1 MKGAE
6 LLKLDILDPY
16 NIRARLSPSIILLG
30 PIALTLF
37 FCFESV
43 YNATSSAVSLVILFA
58 MTNYIP
64 ILQRRLSK
72 RNMLPDNYAARL
84 LHWDNTEIDKLS
96 KQRYYEKLASL
107 DPSFSIFRNPSD
119 TKEFKDCC
127 ESAVIY
133 LRNNTRDNHLVYEE
147 NINCGFCK
155 NMLID
160 KPIGITINIVLA
172 ILTFLYSW
180 MVSGQIAAI
189 SHKNWFSICINLLF
203 VIFWIFAINK
213 KMLEESAKRYA
224 YTLITS
230 IDSLKPKESKDP

>member
-58 MTNYIP
+58 MTNYVP

-84 LHWDNTEIDKLS
+84 LQWDNTEIDKLS

-119 TKEFKDCC
+119 TKKFKDCC

-172 ILTFLYSW
+172 TLTFLYSW

-203 VIFWIFAINK
+203 VIFWIFGINER
-213 KMLEESAKRYA
+213 MLEESAKRYA

-230 IDSLKPKESKDP
+230 IDSLKQNESEN

>member
-1 MKGAE
+1 M
-6 LLKLDILDPY
+6 KLDVLDPY

-58 MTNYIP
+58 MTNYVP

-84 LHWDNTEIDKLS
+84 LQWDNTEIDKLS

-107 DPSFSIFRNPSD
+107 DQSFSIFKNPSD
-119 TKEFKDCC
+119 TREFYDCC

-172 ILTFLYSW
+172 TLTFLYSW

-230 IDSLKPKESKDP
+230 IDSLKPKESKDQ

>member
-58 MTNYIP
+58 MTNYVP

-84 LHWDNTEIDKLS
+84 LQWDNTEIDKLS

-119 TKEFKDCC
+119 TKKFKDCC

-180 MVSGQIAAI
+180 MVSGQIATI

-224 YTLITS
+224 YALITS
-230 IDSLKPKESKDP
+230 IDSLKQKES

>member
-58 MTNYIP
+58 MTNYVP

-84 LHWDNTEIDKLS
+84 LQWDNTEIDKLS

-107 DPSFSIFRNPSD
+107 DSSFSIFRKPSD
-119 TKEFKDCC
+119 TKKFKDCC

-172 ILTFLYSW
+172 TLTFLYSW

-230 IDSLKPKESKDP
+230 IDSLKPKESKDQ

>member
-58 MTNYIP
+58 MTNYVP

-72 RNMLPDNYAARL
+72 RNMLPENYAARL
-84 LHWDNTEIDKLS
+84 LQWDNTEIDKLS
-96 KQRYYEKLASL
+96 KQRYYEKLTSL
-107 DPSFSIFRNPSD
+107 DPSFSIFRKPSD
-119 TKEFKDCC
+119 TKKFKDCC

-172 ILTFLYSW
+172 ILTF
-180 MVSGQIAAI
+180 
-189 SHKNWFSICINLLF
+189 CILG
-203 VIFWIFAINK
+203 WSPDK
-213 KMLEESAKRYA
+213 
-224 YTLITS
+224 
-230 IDSLKPKESKDP
+230 

>member
-1 MKGAE
+1 
-6 LLKLDILDPY
+6 
-16 NIRARLSPSIILLG
+16 
-30 PIALTLF
+30 
-37 FCFESV
+37 
-43 YNATSSAVSLVILFA
+43 
-58 MTNYIP
+58 
-64 ILQRRLSK
+64 
-72 RNMLPDNYAARL
+72 MLPDNYAARL
-84 LHWDNTEIDKLS
+84 LHWNNTEIDKLS

-119 TKEFKDCC
+119 TKKFKDCC

-180 MVSGQIAAI
+180 MVSGQIATI

-230 IDSLKPKESKDP
+230 IDSLTPKESKDQ

>member
-58 MTNYIP
+58 MTNYVP

-84 LHWDNTEIDKLS
+84 LQWDNTEIDKLS

-119 TKEFKDCC
+119 TKKFKDCC

-172 ILTFLYSW
+172 TLTFLYSW

-230 IDSLKPKESKDP
+230 IDSLKPKESKDQ

>member
-58 MTNYIP
+58 MTNYVP

-84 LHWDNTEIDKLS
+84 LQWDNTEIDKLS

-119 TKEFKDCC
+119 TKKFKDCC

-160 KPIGITINIVLA
+160 KPIGITINIVMA

-230 IDSLKPKESKDP
+230 IDSLKPKESKDQ

>member
-58 MTNYIP
+58 MTNYVP

-84 LHWDNTEIDKLS
+84 LQWDNTEIDKLS

-107 DPSFSIFRNPSD
+107 DPSFSIFRTPSD

-230 IDSLKPKESKDP
+230 IDSLKPKESKDQ

>member
-58 MTNYIP
+58 MINYVP

-84 LHWDNTEIDKLS
+84 LQWDNTEIDKLS

-107 DPSFSIFRNPSD
+107 DPSFSIFRKPSD
-119 TKEFKDCC
+119 TKKFKDCC

-172 ILTFLYSW
+172 TLTFLYSW

-230 IDSLKPKESKDP
+230 IDSLKPKESKDQ

>member
-58 MTNYIP
+58 MTNYVP

-84 LHWDNTEIDKLS
+84 LQWDNTEIDKLS

-119 TKEFKDCC
+119 TKKFKDCC

-180 MVSGQIAAI
+180 MVSGQIATI

-230 IDSLKPKESKDP
+230 IDSLKPKESKDQ